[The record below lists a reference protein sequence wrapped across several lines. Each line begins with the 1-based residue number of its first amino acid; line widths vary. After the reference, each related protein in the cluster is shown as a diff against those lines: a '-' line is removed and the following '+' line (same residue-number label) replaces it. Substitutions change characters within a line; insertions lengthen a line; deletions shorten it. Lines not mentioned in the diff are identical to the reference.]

1 MTNKRNKKKPTSK
14 APQAKAV
21 QQKAPK
27 AKTPFGDVFS
37 KIGSGIGSQIGFGK
51 VGGNLGRLLGT
62 GIGSIFGSGDY
73 SMIGPKPT
81 YNVLSGQ
88 VPKFSTTHA
97 TNIVC
102 HREYLGDLQGSTA
115 FNNIAYPLN
124 PGISTTFPWLS
135 QIALNYQQYRFHG
148 LIFEFRPLITDFVT
162 SGAPG
167 VMVMTTNYNA
177 DQMPFNTRQEAENAE
192 FAVAVKPTQGLV
204 HMIEC
209 SSAETAMKLYNVRTN
224 VTGPNQDLRLY
235 DYGLTQII
243 TQSNPNQVLGELWV
257 SYCVEF
263 FKPTLA
269 QEFNVTPAYDFH
281 TFRSATSSANVL
293 GTIQVT
299 TSGQLSVAVTANS
312 LQVKNA
318 TVGINYKIDLF
329 IGATGT
335 TTTSFSIPTLIGCV
349 YIPLYV
355 GGITSQVQTTG
366 LSANSS
372 AQSLVVSAT
381 STVFSVTW
389 PPGSVIPSGANSE
402 IYISAIDPMITA

>member
-1 MTNKRNKKKPTSK
+1 
-14 APQAKAV
+14 
-21 QQKAPK
+21 
-27 AKTPFGDVFS
+27 
-37 KIGSGIGSQIGFGK
+37 
-51 VGGNLGRLLGT
+51 
-62 GIGSIFGSGDY
+62 
-73 SMIGPKPT
+73 MIGPKPT